1 MTALLERLQLGSG
14 FETFGVEFWSKNQRI
29 KATVADGEEFTC
41 NGQGFRNNW
50 KICGMAKKKK
60 KGHFGHSEDENVILC
75 KSSLVTMC
83 INLGEASMELP
94 REPGMLG

>member
-1 MTALLERLQLGSG
+1 
-14 FETFGVEFWSKNQRI
+14 
-29 KATVADGEEFTC
+29 
-41 NGQGFRNNW
+41 
-50 KICGMAKKKK
+50 MAKVSEITRKYVVWQKKK
-60 KGHFGHSEDENVILC
+60 WHSSLSEDENIILC

>member
-1 MTALLERLQLGSG
+1 MLERLELGSG
-14 FETFGVEFWSKNQRI
+14 FETFGVDFWTKNQQI
-29 KATVADGEEFTC
+29 KATVTDGDEFTC
-41 NGQGFRNNW
+41 NGQGFRNNQ
-50 KICGMAKKKK
+50 KICSMAKKKK
-60 KGHFGHSEDENVILC
+60 WHSSLSEDENVILC